1 MKLKYY
7 LRGMGIGI
15 ILTAIVMGFALGG
28 RKATIS
34 DAEVIE
40 RAKTLGMIDPNSG
53 VLSQTLSGA
62 DNYEEENTIA
72 SDKELDQ
79 KREEISQEID
89 EIFASASESVSGY
102 AEAPSQ
108 GEGETQKAQGESSEA
123 SGTSTEE
130 KVKSDIVDTIIETET
145 PVKTED
151 NTTEATPGRTPEGLA
166 SEKTTTDNKVTSEK
180 TTSDNKSA
188 SENES
193 TEDNSADETVTAKT
207 PTEDNV
213 TTENSIPSESQVKA
227 TSGKA
232 LTIPKGMSSDSVAE
246 LLYQKGFVDSA
257 RSFNQYLIDRK
268 MDRIIR
274 SGDKVIPDG
283 ASYEEIANIICK

>member
-102 AEAPSQ
+102 AEAPS
-108 GEGETQKAQGESSEA
+108 QGESSEA

-213 TTENSIPSESQVKA
+213 TTENSIPSESQVKT

>member
-1 MKLKYY
+1 
-7 LRGMGIGI
+7 MGIGI

-151 NTTEATPGRTPEGLA
+151 NSEDTKKTTAEATPGRTPEGLA

-180 TTSDNKSA
+180 TTSDNKSD

-213 TTENSIPSESQVKA
+213 TTENSIPSESQVKT

>member
-1 MKLKYY
+1 
-7 LRGMGIGI
+7 MGIGI

-28 RKATIS
+28 RKTTIS

-40 RAKTLGMIDPNSG
+40 RAKSLGMVDPNSG

-62 DNYEEENTIA
+62 DNHEEENTIA

-102 AEAPSQ
+102 AETPSQ
-108 GEGETQKAQGESSEA
+108 GEGEDQTSQGEKSEA
-123 SGTSTEE
+123 SGDSSEE
-130 KVKSDIVDTIIETET
+130 KVKTDIVDTVTETET
-145 PVKTED
+145 PVIKEDDSDNAKKTA
-151 NTTEATPGRTPEGLA
+151 TEATPGRSPEGLA
-166 SEKTTTDNKVTSEK
+166 SEKTDTDNKNT
-180 TTSDNKSA
+180 

-193 TEDNSADETVTAKT
+193 SEDKNASETANAQEKT
-207 PTEDNV
+207 QDKV
-213 TTENSIPSESQVKA
+213 TTETTKPSESQVKP

-232 LTIPKGMSSDSVAE
+232 VTIPKGMSSDSVAE

>member
-1 MKLKYY
+1 
-7 LRGMGIGI
+7 MGIGI

-40 RAKTLGMIDPNSG
+40 RAKNLGMIDPNSG

-62 DNYEEENTIA
+62 DNYEEENSIT

-79 KREEISQEID
+79 KREEIPQEIN
-89 EIFASASESVSGY
+89 EIFAAASESVSGY
-102 AEAPSQ
+102 AEITSQ
-108 GEGETQKAQGESSEA
+108 GEGEDQTSQGESSEA
-123 SGTSTEE
+123 SGNASEE
-130 KVKSDIVDTIIETET
+130 KVKTEIVDTITETET
-145 PVKTED
+145 SANKEESSDESKKT
-151 NTTEATPGRTPEGLA
+151 TAEATPGRTPESLA
-166 SEKTTTDNKVTSEK
+166 SEKATTDSKTTDNKTTDNKTADNK
-180 TTSDNKSA
+180 TTDNKST

-193 TEDNSADETVTAKT
+193 AENKTGEVATAKPTTEDNSNTN
-207 PTEDNV
+207 NV
-213 TTENSIPSESQVKA
+213 KS

-232 LTIPKGMSSDSVAE
+232 LTIPKGMSSDAVAE

>member
-40 RAKTLGMIDPNSG
+40 RAKTLGMVDPNSG

-62 DNYEEENTIA
+62 DNYEEANTVA
-72 SDKELDQ
+72 SGQELDQ
-79 KREEISQEID
+79 KREEISEEINQ
-89 EIFASASESVSGY
+89 IFASASESVSGLDEEA
-102 AEAPSQ
+102 AEGEGENKASQ
-108 GEGETQKAQGESSEA
+108 GESGEK
-123 SGTSTEE
+123 TEE
-130 KVKSDIVDTIIETET
+130 DVKNKIVDT
-145 PVKTED
+145 VKPEENVD
-151 NTTEATPGRTPEGLA
+151 AKPERSPEGLA
-166 SEKTTTDNKVTSEK
+166 ASQNEASQKNSQEAETAVAEEVQNMNKSEESADAASSEKTTVEDNKK
-180 TTSDNKSA
+180 A
-188 SENES
+188 ES
-193 TEDNSADETVTAKT
+193 TENPVSNNTSTNNTSTKVTGKT
-207 PTEDNV
+207 
-213 TTENSIPSESQVKA
+213 
-227 TSGKA
+227 

-257 RSFNQYLIDRK
+257 RSFNQYLIDKR